1 MKYFA
6 DLSLKRT
13 INNPLQI
20 VILNEDNKM
29 YSINANKLE
38 WFDNRILLLK
48 YNFGEDELVEI
59 TKEDANQILLSWGAE
74 ALK

>member
-13 INNPLQI
+13 VNNPLQI
-20 VILNEDNKM
+20 VILTEDNKM
-29 YSINANKLE
+29 YSINANKPE

-59 TKEDANQILLSWGAE
+59 TKEYANQILISWGAE